1 MANENNLK
9 PFVKGEDRQKELGK
23 MGGIKSG
30 ENKRERKAF
39 KEALLLALDTVKD
52 NKTIQDI
59 GIEALM
65 VRYMSG
71 DLEAFKVVR
80 DTIGEKPTDSLKLG
94 TDEEKPFEVNIN
106 VVK

>member
-1 MANENNLK
+1 MANEGNLK
-9 PFVKGEDRQKELGK
+9 RLTSEEAREIGK
-23 MGGIKSG
+23 SGGIASG
-30 ENKRERKAF
+30 EARRKRKAF